1 MARVK
6 TPARYSLKRSK
17 AIKLKK
23 LKKLKELK
31 SFLFDFLILF
41 DFSTSYLS
49 SAHANDPP
57 VKEVEEVEEA

>member
-1 MARVK
+1 
-6 TPARYSLKRSK
+6 
-17 AIKLKK
+17 